1 MMSETLIK
9 NAIIL
14 LKDLIKIKS
23 FSGYEDKSADK
34 IEEWLSHNKI
44 KFSRKYKL
52 SRVLKFDIP
61 KISGKTLKISKVP
74 VRIKWILSK

>member
-1 MMSETLIK
+1 MNTVDLWFDKLQILKKNPLYMMSETLIK

-34 IEEWLSHNKI
+34 I
-44 KFSRKYKL
+44 
-52 SRVLKFDIP
+52 
-61 KISGKTLKISKVP
+61 
-74 VRIKWILSK
+74 

>member
-1 MMSETLIK
+1 MLI
-9 NAIIL
+9 I
-14 LKDLIKIKS
+14 
-23 FSGYEDKSADK
+23 GADK
-34 IEEWLSHNKI
+34 INNINKSAFSFFGNFLNTYKI

-74 VRIKWILSK
+74 VRIK

>member
-34 IEEWLSHNKI
+34 IEEWLSHNKK
-44 KFSRKYKL
+44 KFSRKYNNIWAYNN
-52 SRVLKFDIP
+52 FYD
-61 KISGKTLKISKVP
+61 KIIITTSKKKENNP
-74 VRIKWILSK
+74 LERWLETF